1 MVGPVTKSLFTKSFL
16 RVACFGAYK
25 VFEKIRCSSLTTSSI
40 LELGLPGF
48 RGVRIRPNAQFSRL
62 EQGLSGLRGVRIRP
76 NAQFSRLEQ
85 GLPGLRGIG
94 NSPINIFTRLE
105 IDLLRISKVESSL
118 QVAPNNSALR
128 APASAA
134 YIFAKPSIILNLNP
148 SIQEQT
154 ENTDLYT
161 LWLSVT

>member
-62 EQGLSGLRGVRIRP
+62 EQGLLGLRGVRIRP

-118 QVAPNNSALR
+118 QVTPNNSALR
-128 APASAA
+128 APPLLI
-134 YIFAKPSIILNLNP
+134 YLPSH
-148 SIQEQT
+148 Q
-154 ENTDLYT
+154 
-161 LWLSVT
+161 

>member
-25 VFEKIRCSSLTTSSI
+25 VFEKIRCSSLSTSSI

-76 NAQFSRLEQ
+76 NSQFSWLEQGLLGLRGVRIRPNAQFSRLEQ

-105 IDLLRISKVESSL
+105 IDSRYINEE
-118 QVAPNNSALR
+118 
-128 APASAA
+128 AST
-134 YIFAKPSIILNLNP
+134 
-148 SIQEQT
+148 IQEIITVFRTFSTCVLIKKQCGT
-154 ENTDLYT
+154 N
-161 LWLSVT
+161 